1 MRKRACVSVDIMI
14 QYSQKIKDMGMKIFE
29 LLSKAL
35 GPETSSY
42 LKNLTCAEGPFIQ
55 GHYYLSCSE
64 SELTMGTN
72 KHTDSNVMTLLLQDQ
87 LGGLQVLIYV
97 ASFFVNP
104 ANLSEDESR
113 VYGLIKE
120 LLSEE
125 NPPSTKILP

>member
-1 MRKRACVSVDIMI
+1 MI

-64 SELTMGTN
+64 PELTMGTN

-87 LGGLQVLIYV
+87 LGGLQVLHEV
-97 ASFFVNP
+97 MGRRSF
-104 ANLSEDESR
+104 STRSSCCKYR
-113 VYGLIKE
+113 R
-120 LLSEE
+120 
-125 NPPSTKILP
+125 PSIGKNINK